1 MWRMAMGTRQ
11 SEQASM
17 WVATAELPKSPG
29 HPFYTRLNA
38 LLDAAD
44 FDRFV
49 EGQCAR
55 FYAPVMGR
63 PSLAPG
69 RYFRLLLV
77 GYFEGIDSERGMAWR
92 ASDSLAVRA
101 FLRLPVDEPPH
112 LVAVNTF
119 ATQRMGVELFQRAML
134 SGDAV
139 LRLGR
144 GEIAFAGFIEGC
156 APA

>member
-11 SEQASM
+11 SEQASF
-17 WVATAELPKSPG
+17 WVASAELPKSPG

-38 LLDAAD
+38 LLDADD

-77 GYFEGIDSERGMAWR
+77 GYFEAGYGP
-92 ASDSLAVRA
+92 LARHVMSKA
-101 FLRLPVDEPPH
+101 AI
-112 LVAVNTF
+112 VAARQPENPK
-119 ATQRMGVELFQRAML
+119 
-134 SGDAV
+134 S
-139 LRLGR
+139 
-144 GEIAFAGFIEGC
+144 
-156 APA
+156 

>member
-11 SEQASM
+11 NEQASL

-77 GYFEGIDSERGMAWR
+77 GYFEAGLRGDVTAR
-92 ASDSLAVRA
+92 YVRN
-101 FLRLPVDEPPH
+101 RTTV
-112 LVAVNTF
+112 
-119 ATQRMGVELFQRAML
+119 
-134 SGDAV
+134 
-139 LRLGR
+139 
-144 GEIAFAGFIEGC
+144 
-156 APA
+156 

>member
-11 SEQASM
+11 SEQASL

-63 PSLAPG
+63 PSLA
-69 RYFRLLLV
+69 RRLHL
-77 GYFEGIDSERGMAWR
+77 GAATAGSGGIAQGQNRRG
-92 ASDSLAVRA
+92 
-101 FLRLPVDEPPH
+101 
-112 LVAVNTF
+112 
-119 ATQRMGVELFQRAML
+119 
-134 SGDAV
+134 
-139 LRLGR
+139 
-144 GEIAFAGFIEGC
+144 
-156 APA
+156 